1 MSDILSIGNQN
12 YIYAVSTQDQEL
24 LKARNLP
31 AGTVPMT
38 SGADTSEENLL
49 SVEKINVSIVS
60 KPIDQNKRAH
70 AILNKYFQ
78 LAGVS
83 LSEGESAQILAQVAG
98 KSLDD
103 LATLSDAQLRT
114 ITEDTFG
121 KINNYKIKCNSTADL
136 VQIARGVI
144 AEEKFGGNVDHY
156 LKTTRSH
163 LNTHGKLQGVKE
175 RIEKFYPAYIK
186 NGFDNLSEQDK
197 AKYLKM
203 YVKDYLVAHKS
214 FAVIQNDLYTL
225 IANTTD
231 DHDRAL
237 YYSVIDELNANGVFD
252 KFPQNQKSELTSNA
266 IRMNLSLYNDGNLA
280 ATHFEENNGVEI
292 MVQAQCDEQSITDA
306 VAYVTQG
313 VSDEEVSKN
322 LNTYLI
328 DSVTPFYEENR
339 DVLENIYKK
348 ELEARKNGVEP
359 EYTEEEQAVLDE
371 FNRTYVAV
379 RSGQY
384 IGLSNNENLPK
395 ELKFLLFEEIQEAD
409 EDKEY
414 GQVTTYSKIQQLIQE
429 NPDII
434 NMSQEDFEKFMD
446 EATNGNYSI
455 VKNDIANGTHTEL
468 NTPKTQEEIT
478 AELGNNQNNSV
489 VNTNNASGE
498 VSTGSLGFNNTQ
510 EQPQV
515 NPEKTKEAII
525 VASEKEVI
533 TKPFVESKVKTPVSI
548 EEAVATGSLK
558 EYKAATRTTELGL
571 TQALL
576 NSKVAKAV
584 ELGVELF
591 TKLSRDVQEIAF
603 EGLRQNSAKLAVL
616 DKLNPEQLQNIDGS
630 NHYMQEMIDEKIE
643 EEETKNK
650 KQNFEVNV

>member
-121 KINNYKIKCNSTADL
+121 KINNHKIKCNSTADL

-144 AEEKFGGNVDHY
+144 AEEKYGGNVDHY
-156 LKTTRSH
+156 LRTTRSH

-175 RIEKFYPAYIK
+175 RIEQFYPAYIK
-186 NGFDNLSEQDK
+186 NGFDNLSDQDK
-197 AKYLKM
+197 AKYLKL
-203 YVKDYLVAHKS
+203 YVKDYLVAHKP
-214 FAVIQNDLYTL
+214 FAVIKNDLYTL

-237 YYSVIDELNANGVFD
+237 YYSVVDELNANGVFD
-252 KFPQNQKSELTSNA
+252 KFPQNQKTELTSNA
-266 IRMNLSLYNDGNLA
+266 IMMNLSLYNDGNLA
-280 ATHFEENNGVEI
+280 ATHFEENDGVEI

-339 DVLENIYKK
+339 EVLENIYKK

-395 ELKFLLFEEIQEAD
+395 ELKLLLFGEIQEAD
-409 EDKEY
+409 ADKEY
-414 GQVTTYSKIQQLIQE
+414 GQVAVYENIQNKIQE

-455 VKNDIANGTHTEL
+455 VKNDIANGTYTEL
-468 NTPKTQEEIT
+468 NPPKTQEEIS
-478 AELGNNQNNSV
+478 AEFQNTEDSAKAKV
-489 VNTNNASGE
+489 SSETNC
-498 VSTGSLGFNNTQ
+498 TGALGFSNLH
-510 EQPQV
+510 EQPAI
-515 NPEKTKEAII
+515 NPENTKDAILTEEREETNIVTTPEAETKTKAP
-525 VASEKEVI
+525 AN
-533 TKPFVESKVKTPVSI
+533 I
-548 EEAVATGSLK
+548 EEAVLTGSLK
-558 EYKAATRTTELGL
+558 EYKDATRTTDLGL
-571 TQALL
+571 TQELL
-576 NSKVAKAV
+576 NSKFAKAV
-584 ELGVELF
+584 ELGVERF
-591 TKLSRDVQEIAF
+591 AKLSRDLQEIAF
-603 EGLRQNSAKLAVL
+603 EGLRQNSAKVAVL
-616 DKLNPEQLQNIDGS
+616 GEFTYKQLQKINGS
-630 NHYMQEMIDEKIE
+630 NHYMQTVINERLE
-643 EEETKNK
+643 EEETKNR
-650 KQNFEVNV
+650 KQFFEVNV